1 LERDDRS
8 AAARAER
15 GVAMASR
22 REWLENVAID
32 IVAEGHEPDFYQ
44 LQRELQQAGAS
55 HAEANQTILRLRGQ
69 GVIKTT
75 FTGRFV
81 MPGQRRRA
89 GGGGGGHGLSIAASV
104 LGIIVAVLG
113 IWEIG
118 ARNGVI
124 PGPGPIGI
132 VFPSGSDFPF
142 PSFNPNPSIPE
153 IKSGQPLD
161 TPSITIS
168 GDCVAGYT
176 VRWDAV
182 AGAEDY
188 QVRENGHFRATTS
201 GTDLFIPSNE
211 VLSDLR
217 ITVIAKAL
225 TRPDSPESN
234 AELAAACS

>member
-1 LERDDRS
+1 
-8 AAARAER
+8 
-15 GVAMASR
+15 MASR
-22 REWLENVAID
+22 REWLEDVAID

-44 LQRELQQAGAS
+44 LQRELQEAGAS
-55 HAEANQTILRLRGQ
+55 HAEANQTILRLRGH
-69 GVIKTT
+69 GVIRTT

-81 MPGQRRRA
+81 LPGHRRRRG
-89 GGGGGGHGLSIAASV
+89 GGGGGGHGRSIAASL

-132 VFPSGSDFPF
+132 VFPSGFEFPF

-153 IKSGQPLD
+153 IKTGPPLAA
-161 TPSITIS
+161 PQIRIS
-168 GDCVAGYT
+168 GDCSGGYT

-182 AGAEDY
+182 PGADDY
-188 QVRENGHFRATTS
+188 QVRANGNFRATAS
-201 GTDLFIPSNE
+201 GTEHFIPSNQ

-234 AELAAACS
+234 PVSASAC